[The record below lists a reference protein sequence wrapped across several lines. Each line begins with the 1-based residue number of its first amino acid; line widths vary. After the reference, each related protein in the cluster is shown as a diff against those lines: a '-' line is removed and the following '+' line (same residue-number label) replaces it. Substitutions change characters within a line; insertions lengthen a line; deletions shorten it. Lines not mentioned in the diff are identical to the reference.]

1 MVSEK
6 QTESAQWSG
15 VLDPQES
22 SIPIGRFPA
31 SHSDAVCGARPS
43 GRFTVAGTGSQGWSA
58 FVRLLRAGLKNVAAD
73 VRRRTSAQSP
83 PQSPPPHVG
92 GYRQSSIFR
101 QAKAC
106 TPTRLPASLL
116 RFIKF
121 CLVGGSG
128 LLVDMGILYLLA
140 DPSRLGWNIT
150 LSKICAALVAL
161 TNNFIWNELWTF
173 RNPSPHRGEGGC
185 KPDEVEIRHSKFNT
199 RNSLLRRFLLFN
211 AICGIG
217 IGIAV
222 LLLHLFHSWLGWNL
236 YLSNLLAIIL
246 ITLWNFGMNAK
257 FNWSRARKD

>member
-6 QTESAQWSG
+6 QIDSAQWSG

-43 GRFTVAGTGSQGWSA
+43 GRFTVAGAGSQGWSA
-58 FVRLLRAGLKNVAAD
+58 FVRLLKRRQRRAPVSSPAA
-73 VRRRTSAQSP
+73 TAAWSA
-83 PQSPPPHVG
+83 
-92 GYRQSSIFR
+92 
-101 QAKAC
+101 
-106 TPTRLPASLL
+106 RLPASLL

-128 LLVDMGILYLLA
+128 VVVDMGILYLLA
-140 DPSRLGWNIT
+140 DPSRLGWSIT

-173 RNPSPHRGEGGC
+173 RHSNPQSAIRVPHFGW
-185 KPDEVEIRHSKFNT
+185 
-199 RNSLLRRFLLFN
+199 LRRFLLFN

-217 IGIAV
+217 IGLAV
-222 LLLHLFHSWLGWNL
+222 LLLHLFHTWLGWNL
-236 YLSNLLAIIL
+236 YLSNFLAIL
-246 ITLWNFGMNAK
+246 LVTFWNYMINCLVTWRNAIGNTERQSAHEK
-257 FNWSRARKD
+257 M